1 MNLHDRNN
9 LKFILGADPETL
21 KDWFERI
28 ELDDRIYASELLA
41 AYKEEL
47 TFKSAMLDDDVES
60 IEQAATYLQKF
71 KLPL

>member
-9 LKFILGADPETL
+9 LKFILSANPATL

-28 ELDDRIYASELLA
+28 EIDDRIYASELMA
-41 AYKEEL
+41 TYKEEL
-47 TFKSAMLDDDVES
+47 EFKSAMLDDAVES